1 MSSLFC
7 WFDWEDNTTTVNS
20 INIIKEPRKP
30 LNEYKKGDKV
40 LAKLPQFGLW
50 NGEIVEI
57 SGKFFSLYNLSFISC
72 YIKKYLFKINA
83 RI

>member
-1 MSSLFC
+1 MSSFYC

-20 INIIKEPRKP
+20 ISIIKEPRKP
-30 LNEYKKGDKV
+30 LIEYKKGDKV

-57 SGKFFSLYNLSFISC
+57 SGTFVVFILSI
-72 YIKKYLFKINA
+72 
-83 RI
+83 